1 MKSMEKRVEELEIK
15 LAQTQR
21 ELARKPSRE
30 AMPLPTRKGW
40 FLGIVREDFTQ
51 GTDTFVSVDLWIWS
65 GTDNAWRR
73 ATGLFI
79 NARDWFLNDGE
90 TLAKDTKVKIEWYET
105 TWVVT
110 AMYCSPTDIP
120 EHMSTVSPGSTP
132 PPGEET
138 PLVQT
143 PPRVPG
149 QSPDYGDL
157 FNETPSFQ
165 PLTGAIQWQG

>member
-1 MKSMEKRVEELEIK
+1 MEKRVEELEIK

-30 AMPLPTRKGW
+30 AMPLPVRKGW
-40 FLGIVREDFTQ
+40 FLGITREDFTQ

-73 ATGLFI
+73 AAGLSI

-90 TLAKDTKVKIEWYET
+90 TLEKETKVKVEWYET

-110 AMYCSPTDIP
+110 AMYCSPTDIT
-120 EHMSTVSPGSTP
+120 EHQSSLSPGAEVSGSSADSGGGFDYASAYSTP
-132 PPGEET
+132 SYSGT
-138 PLVQT
+138 
-143 PPRVPG
+143 
-149 QSPDYGDL
+149 DA
-157 FNETPSFQ
+157 
-165 PLTGAIQWQG
+165 GAMTWQG